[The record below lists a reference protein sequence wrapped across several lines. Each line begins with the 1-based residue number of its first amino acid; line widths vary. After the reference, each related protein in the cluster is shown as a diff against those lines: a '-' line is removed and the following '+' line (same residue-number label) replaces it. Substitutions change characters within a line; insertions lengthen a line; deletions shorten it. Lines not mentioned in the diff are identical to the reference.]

1 MKRHNRVEII
11 AALNQAQVMM
21 ERGQSQSAICKQLG
35 ISIMTLHRWRKEFGE
50 PRENSDRRENLGL
63 GDETRRQLA
72 ELREE
77 NRRLRTIVTD
87 LLLERTKGEELLA
100 RYKSSA

>member
-1 MKRHNRVEII
+1 MKRHNRAEII

-21 ERGQSQSAICKQLG
+21 ARGQSQSAICKVLG
-35 ISIMTLHRWRKEFGE
+35 ISVMTLHRWRKEFGD
-50 PRENSDRRENLGL
+50 PRENPVGESL
-63 GDETRRQLA
+63 RQLDDPRQQIA

-100 RYKSSA
+100 QLKSSA

>member
-1 MKRHNRVEII
+1 MKRHSRAEII
-11 AALNQAQVMM
+11 EALDRAQVMM
-21 ERGQSQSAICKQLG
+21 ARGQSQSAICKVLG

-50 PRENSDRRENLGL
+50 PRKHFDSVENLGQR
-63 GDETRRQLA
+63 DDTRQQLA

>member
-1 MKRHNRVEII
+1 MKRHQRAEII
-11 AALNQAQVMM
+11 AALNQAQIMM
-21 ERGQSQSAICKQLG
+21 ARGQSQSAICKVLG
-35 ISIMTLHRWRKEFGE
+35 ISVMTLHRWRKEFGD
-50 PRENSDRRENLGL
+50 PRENPDYGQNVDQRE
-63 GDETRRQLA
+63 DTRKQIA

-87 LLLERTKGEELLA
+87 LLLERTKGDELLA